1 MDDKLWDEAVAPL
14 LRYQSKTGRAA
25 SLGDCVEQ
33 ARWCDVRVDLVI
45 LLVRNELPLA
55 QPGRG
60 GLYPNL
66 VVSVATSHN
75 GGIYRDDAEALE
87 ALQLVAHALDQTL
100 TVQVIDR

>member
-1 MDDKLWDEAVAPL
+1 MISEELWNAVLPL
-14 LRYQSKTGRAA
+14 VHQQSKTGRAA
-25 SLGDCVEQ
+25 SLDDCVEQ
-33 ARWCDVRVDLVI
+33 ARECDVRVDLVI
-45 LLVRNELPLA
+45 LITRAELPVT

-66 VVSVATSHN
+66 VVNVASPH

-87 ALQLVAHALDQTL
+87 ALQLVARALDQTL